1 MFKEGLLYAGEETR
15 TSQARLRRE
24 GMDGGSR
31 EIQVA
36 VSLPRSGP
44 GGGGGMRS
52 GSCRLLSALRAALL
66 ACGTTEKSGVFR
78 QCEQD
83 TGKSLWCPGFPRN
96 RWRARLVS
104 SPPLSRGDSAPTVEP

>member
-1 MFKEGLLYAGEETR
+1 MFKEVLLYVGEETR

-36 VSLPRSGP
+36 VSLPRSGA
-44 GGGGGMRS
+44 GGGGMRS

-66 ACGTTEKSGVFR
+66 ACLRDNREERGV
-78 QCEQD
+78 
-83 TGKSLWCPGFPRN
+83 P
-96 RWRARLVS
+96 AV
-104 SPPLSRGDSAPTVEP
+104 